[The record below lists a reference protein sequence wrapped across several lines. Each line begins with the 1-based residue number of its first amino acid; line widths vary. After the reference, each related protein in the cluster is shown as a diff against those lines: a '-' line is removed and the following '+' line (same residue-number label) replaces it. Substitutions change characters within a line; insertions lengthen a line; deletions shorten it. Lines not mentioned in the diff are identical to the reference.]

1 MEPVEPGKSLL
12 APSGRDSWHEL
23 SRFTPARIA
32 MGRAGGSQRTA
43 SRLDFRMAHARARDA
58 VSREFHPADVEH
70 ELRRAGEETV
80 RIGTGATDRKEYLLR
95 PDLGRSLSPDSREA
109 LREMRQRSVKRD
121 LAVIVSDGL
130 SALAAERHAVP
141 TLGYLLPL
149 LRAMGWTVYPVFVAS
164 YARVKL
170 QDEVGAL
177 LGARHSLM
185 LIGERPGLGAPDSL
199 GAYFTF
205 MPDLDRTD
213 ADRNCVSNI
222 RPEGLSPRGAAIKLA
237 GLLSDSD
244 RLSISG
250 TGLKDSSPAPT
261 FGLPA
266 PTRDV

>member
-1 MEPVEPGKSLL
+1 MNSPM
-12 APSGRDSWHEL
+12 APAGRDTWHEL

-32 MGRAGGSQRTA
+32 TGRAGGSQRTA

-58 VSREFHPADVEH
+58 VSREFHPADLEH

-80 RIGTGATDRKEYLLR
+80 RISTAATDRKVYLLR
-95 PDLGRSLSPDSREA
+95 PDLGRSLSPESRQTLTKIHRRLEPRN
-109 LREMRQRSVKRD
+109 LS
-121 LAVIVSDGL
+121 VIVADGL

-149 LRAMGWTVYPVFVAS
+149 LRAMGWTVYPVFVVS
-164 YARVKL
+164 FARVKL
-170 QDEVGAL
+170 QDEVGEV

-205 MPDLDRTD
+205 LPRRDRTD

-222 RPEGLSPRGAAIKLA
+222 RPEGLPPRAAALKLA
-237 GLLSDSD
+237 GLLADSA
-244 RLSISG
+244 RLAISG
-250 TGLKDSSPAPT
+250 TALKDSSLAPSV
-261 FGLPA
+261 GLPA
-266 PTRDV
+266 PTGDA